1 MVSTVSYPDKR
12 EPHGYYTKGGGVG
25 LFTINFELG
34 EATLKTLRDIAKT
47 SVLRFELGP
56 ETRAMIER
64 LAAPRED
71 GGNGEGKV
79 GRLVEKG
86 ARALR

>member
-1 MVSTVSYPDKR
+1 
-12 EPHGYYTKGGGVG
+12 VG

-34 EATLKTLRDIAKT
+34 DKTLETLIRIAST

-64 LAAPRED
+64 LAASDE
-71 GGNGEGKV
+71 GGGRTV
-79 GRLVEKG
+79 GGLVKKG
-86 ARALR
+86 ADVFRSD

>member
-1 MVSTVSYPDKR
+1 
-12 EPHGYYTKGGGVG
+12 
-25 LFTINFELG
+25 
-34 EATLKTLRDIAKT
+34 
-47 SVLRFELGP
+47 
-56 ETRAMIER
+56 MIER